1 MHARLLIC
9 AATILLGACG
19 KIFPPGERLLP
30 ATYGPPFGAALK
42 DNQPHH
48 PHNPASSERHS
59 QADGADSRRY
69 GSHAACHAALIRAVA
84 PYGDKGRVVRISTI
98 ESLGL
103 YEVGGEVHERRC
115 ADYVMS
121 ARSWC
126 ATEAAHGA
134 LAGGGHRDAHKRA
147 EACGPENSS
156 H

>member
-1 MHARLLIC
+1 MRARLLIC
-9 AATILLGACG
+9 AAIIMLAGCG

-48 PHNPASSERHS
+48 PHNPASAERHS
-59 QADGADSRRY
+59 QAYSGDARRY
-69 GSHAACHAALIRAVA
+69 RSHAACHAALIRLVT
-84 PYGDKGRVVRISTI
+84 PYRDKGRVVRISAI

-103 YEVGGEVHERRC
+103 YEAGGEVHERRC

-126 ATEAAHGA
+126 AETPHG
-134 LAGGGHRDAHKRA
+134 GGGHAEAHKRA
-147 EACGPENSS
+147 DACGGESQG